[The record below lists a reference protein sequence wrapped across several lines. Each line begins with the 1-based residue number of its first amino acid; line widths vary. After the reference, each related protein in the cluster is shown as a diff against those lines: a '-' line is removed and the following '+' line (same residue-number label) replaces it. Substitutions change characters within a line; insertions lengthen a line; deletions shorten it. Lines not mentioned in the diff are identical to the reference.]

1 MPAELVVKTA
11 QAKLEPAVP
20 TVTIV
25 TMMHTLSVAT
35 SGPFVSSMSNEVLLE
50 ADVDASFASYT
61 TPYNSAAYLGGTLK
75 YQSLK
80 STSQL
85 STLVKKDGKEVVTK
99 STTGVIAC
107 SVMVP
112 AMQPNPPG
120 PPIPDSNISYD
131 LKFSILQT
139 GQQLATAD

>member
-11 QAKLEPAVP
+11 QVKLEPAIP
-20 TVTIV
+20 TVSIV
-25 TMMHTLSVAT
+25 AMTHTLSMAT
-35 SGPFVSSMSNEVLLE
+35 SGPFVSAMSNEVLVKD
-50 ADVDASFASYT
+50 DVDASFATYT
-61 TPYNSAAYLGGTLK
+61 TTYNSAAFLGGTLK

-80 STSQL
+80 SVSQL

-112 AMQPNPPG
+112 AQQPNPPG
-120 PPIPDSNISYD
+120 PPTPDSNVSYD

-139 GQQLATAD
+139 GQQLASAD